1 MPIIFKETKSFFKLS
16 SLPIE
21 TISEKWRRTAK
32 LYSRNIV
39 TKMISCA
46 PLLESQTV
54 VTELKWMNTV
64 FFLLLL
70 FVYTAICNYMV
81 EQI

>member
-1 MPIIFKETKSFFKLS
+1 
-16 SLPIE
+16 
-21 TISEKWRRTAK
+21 
-32 LYSRNIV
+32 
-39 TKMISCA
+39 MISCA

-81 EQI
+81 EQIWFKHVLFFLKPPDDQFGHLVLRPLNVPNEITKN